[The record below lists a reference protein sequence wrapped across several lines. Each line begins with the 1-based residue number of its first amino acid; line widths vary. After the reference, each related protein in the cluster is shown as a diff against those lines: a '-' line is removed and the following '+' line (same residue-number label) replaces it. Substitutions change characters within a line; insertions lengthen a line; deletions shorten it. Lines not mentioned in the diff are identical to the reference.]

1 MIREA
6 DAFSAPK
13 FVKKSDYFVKNIH
26 FFQIMLKLIIYYA
39 DIING

>member
-39 DIING
+39 DIVNG